1 MGHRIP
7 SVGQWYR
14 DITANRLLE
23 IIAIDEYT
31 ATISIQYENTEID
44 ELELAQW
51 AELSILLSNPPEDWR
66 AWATLNDQDR
76 AFCDSIV
83 DMTPSNS
90 RATEIKPDKSFGW
103 DEL

>member
-1 MGHRIP
+1 MGRRIP
-7 SVGQWYR
+7 SIGQWYR

-31 ATISIQYENTEID
+31 ATISIQYENTEIG
-44 ELELAQW
+44 ELEFAQW

-76 AFCDSIV
+76 AFYDSIV

>member
-1 MGHRIP
+1 MGRRIP
-7 SVGQWYR
+7 SAGQWYR

-51 AELSILLSNPPEDWR
+51 AELSTLLSNPPEDWR
-66 AWATLNDQDR
+66 AWQLSMTKIELSATVLL
-76 AFCDSIV
+76 I
-83 DMTPSNS
+83 
-90 RATEIKPDKSFGW
+90 
-103 DEL
+103 

>member
-1 MGHRIP
+1 MGRRIP

-23 IIAIDEYT
+23 IIAIDDYT
-31 ATISIQYENTEID
+31 APISLPSDHTAIA
-44 ELELAQW
+44 ELAFAPW
-51 AELSILLSNPPEDWR
+51 ADLSILLSNPPEDWR
-66 AWATLNDQDR
+66 AWASLNDQDR